1 MPKYLAPQSFRSA
14 NIFSLKRR
22 TAKFPFSPLSP
33 SFALVSPASPQRNR
47 SSYLPPTFTAAA
59 PENHRRTSPFKL
71 PRLQTSR
78 LPYPLDLHL
87 LRRPPHRISFA
98 DSIDHRPGPASPT
111 PTSPC
116 TAHHLLHRP
125 STSAGVLN
133 TSSTAQHVLL
143 RPPKICFPGTH
154 RNSSPLADLHVTRKN
169 AEHV

>member
-1 MPKYLAPQSFRSA
+1 LLLKVIKHPYISILSIYLYLYLYPPWILEQTYSTSRAYYLLLLLPTAAKILISSSGKIPRQRP
-14 NIFSLKRR
+14 NISRRKVSDLRIFFSLKRR

-78 LPYPLDLHL
+78 LPYPLDPHL

-98 DSIDHRPGPASPT
+98 DSIDHRT
-111 PTSPC
+111 
-116 TAHHLLHRP
+116 
-125 STSAGVLN
+125 
-133 TSSTAQHVLL
+133 
-143 RPPKICFPGTH
+143 
-154 RNSSPLADLHVTRKN
+154 
-169 AEHV
+169 